1 MRDPL
6 EGQDLPDNYLC
17 SWDELPEA
25 VRQQVGPE
33 IPPGHHVF
41 RCQSRDKGGRL
52 AVEWVWLDEHH
63 APIDAFWLE
72 S

>member
-6 EGQDLPDNYLC
+6 EEQDLPDDYPA

-25 VRQQVGPE
+25 VQRQIGLE

-41 RCQSRDKGGRL
+41 RCQSLDSRGRL
-52 AVEWVWLDEHH
+52 GVEWVWLDAQHE
-63 APIDAFWLE
+63 AVEVFWLE
-72 S
+72 